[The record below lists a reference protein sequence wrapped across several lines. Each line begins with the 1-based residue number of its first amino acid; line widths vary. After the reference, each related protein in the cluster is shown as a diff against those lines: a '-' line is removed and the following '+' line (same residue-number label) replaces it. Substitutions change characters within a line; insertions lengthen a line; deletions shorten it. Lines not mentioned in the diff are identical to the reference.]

1 MNTKRIIGLILL
13 LTGLSLISFAYYARW
28 DTKQTN
34 EKAIHQFEQQLQEMK
49 DTPSPEKKTKQTST
63 KSKKE
68 KQPEVTLTNDSI
80 GILSIPKIDLKVI
93 IKEGTDMRTLR
104 YAVGHFTETPYPWED
119 GNFAIAGHRQY
130 TYGEFFNRIDEL
142 EIGDTLSVQTF
153 HGTFQYTITDM
164 QVIDPTKVDVIEEQ
178 DEDGMTIITCINGG
192 TKRIALFATK
202 NQ

>member
-28 DTKQTN
+28 DTKQAN

-49 DTPSPEKKTKQTST
+49 NTPSPEKKTKQPST
-63 KSKKE
+63 NSKKE
-68 KQPEVTLTNDSI
+68 KQPEVTLTSDAI

-164 QVIDPTKVDVIEEQ
+164 QVIEPTKVDVIEEQ